1 MAYKAPEQVPIVVTY
16 TKGAGR
22 KVYMKVFTDLK
33 CVDPII
39 SPRSNKLP
47 NNAVIL
53 DIGQGTSFVEK
64 YKSKYKL

>member
-1 MAYKAPEQVPIVVTY
+1 MAYKAPEQVPIAVTY

-33 CVDPII
+33 YVDPII